1 MIIVSSDK
9 SCTATVPRQ
18 YRPHPLV
25 PNLPQYQYQHWTQG
39 YPEKMLSRTQQ
50 CVTLMLLLLSWIHL
64 MMLHN
69 QEQPSFNNRF
79 VWPCVIYVWGINS
92 DISRHN
98 PSIDTF
104 QGDNSIQYL
113 CWWHNAA
120 VLVISDWS
128 SQVAFL
134 QLFWVWM
141 VTSNG
146 DIMQQLVPTS
156 FDNQSLWCYLRLHQ
170 VHLYCCRIMTL

>member
-1 MIIVSSDK
+1 MK
-9 SCTATVPRQ
+9 
-18 YRPHPLV
+18 
-25 PNLPQYQYQHWTQG
+25 
-39 YPEKMLSRTQQ
+39 
-50 CVTLMLLLLSWIHL
+50 
-64 MMLHN
+64 LHN
-69 QEQPSFNNRF
+69 QEQPSFNNRYL
-79 VWPCVIYVWGINS
+79 WLCVIYVWGINS

-134 QLFWVWM
+134 QLFCVWM

-146 DIMQQLVPTS
+146 DIMQQIVPTC
-156 FDNQSLWCYLRLHQ
+156 FDNQSLWWNLVWDCTSSICIVAELWHYNTGVCNSAPGHVLSR
-170 VHLYCCRIMTL
+170 VTPWPMPVMCNARGVTIA